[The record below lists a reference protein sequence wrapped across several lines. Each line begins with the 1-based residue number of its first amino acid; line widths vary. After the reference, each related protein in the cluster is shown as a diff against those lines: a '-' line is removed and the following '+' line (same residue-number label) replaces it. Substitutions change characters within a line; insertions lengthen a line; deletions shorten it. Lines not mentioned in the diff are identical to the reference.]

1 MGVQMLITCK
11 SGGCSLLLCTFW
23 TLNHELWSH
32 CKTGGRLRS
41 FLRPTKRKG
50 FDTLFSRI
58 AWELWKKRN
67 ARVFRNAAAPMP
79 QLVQTI
85 RHFGEQWVLVGAKKF
100 GCLYSE

>member
-1 MGVQMLITCK
+1 MLITCK

-67 ARVFRNAAAPMP
+67 ARV
-79 QLVQTI
+79 QTI